1 METLSL
7 KKIYAK
13 LKKVKNIEYF
23 ILILAIAIVVSML
36 GSFFRTDGNDGAAPV
51 DQRNVA
57 DDTAGKSASGIYEKE
72 ERLKKV
78 LSAIKGAGEVEVMIS
93 YKSSKEII
101 PAMNTVES
109 HTQTEETDSNGG
121 VRKIT
126 QTDTNTQPVSLSTQS
141 GTQPLITKEI
151 EPEIQG
157 VIVVA
162 EGADDFRVKIE
173 LLNAVQTV
181 LGLKAN
187 QVEVFDME
195 DKN

>member
-7 KKIYAK
+7 KKIYDK

-23 ILILAIAIVVSML
+23 LLILAIAIVVSML
-36 GSFFRTDGNDGAAPV
+36 GSFFNAGTDDGTTAV
-51 DQRNVA
+51 DQRNIRE
-57 DDTAGKSASGIYEKE
+57 DTADNNKYDIFDKE

-101 PAMNTVES
+101 PAMNTVQS
-109 HTQTEETDSNGG
+109 STQTEETDSSGG
-121 VRKIT
+121 TRKIT
-126 QTDTNTQPVSLSTQS
+126 QTDTNTQPVSLSTQNGS
-141 GTQPLITKEI
+141 QPLIAKEM